1 MENIQLTKEV
11 ERMTNIRLDIDLL
24 EASLTGCIWSV
35 GELVGI
41 VNLLNDGEMPRWH
54 IDDKMRS
61 LNEVVM
67 DLKNVIKIPRKYKSS
82 RTLKRLVTK
91 MITELLS
98 DIKRKE
104 GGLCMEKITELVGKY
119 EDSLRKTE
127 EEYGKLAAS
136 LIESVERIKSIDS
149 TLIQEV

>member
-1 MENIQLTKEV
+1 MENKQLTKEV

-24 EASLTGCIWSV
+24 GASLSACIWSV
-35 GELVGI
+35 DELVEI
-41 VNLLNDGEMPRWH
+41 VNLLNEGEMPQWY
-54 IDDKMRS
+54 IDDKIRS
-61 LNEVVM
+61 LNEVVK
-67 DLKNVIKIPRKYKSS
+67 DLKNVVKIPRKYKSS
-82 RTLKRLVTK
+82 RSLKLLVTK

-127 EEYGKLAAS
+127 EEYGELAVS
-136 LIESVERIKSIDS
+136 LIESVERVKSIDS
-149 TLIQEV
+149 TLIREA